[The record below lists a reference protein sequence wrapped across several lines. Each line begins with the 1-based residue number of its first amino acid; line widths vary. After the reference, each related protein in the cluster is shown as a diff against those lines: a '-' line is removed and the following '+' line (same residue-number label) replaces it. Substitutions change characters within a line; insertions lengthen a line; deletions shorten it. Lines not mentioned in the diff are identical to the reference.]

1 MSVTIQSALEEA
13 TRLLAANSVDAPR
26 DESRLLIMHVLGVE
40 RPFLI
45 AHPEHPFPSDELKR
59 LRALVARRAAG
70 EPLQY
75 LTGRQQFFKLDFE
88 VTPDVLIPRPETE
101 LIVEAALDAAKSQP
115 GVSFADIGTGS
126 GCIAISLL
134 RELPD
139 AHASAVEVSA
149 RALLVARR
157 NSERHNVSGRLR
169 LIESDGF
176 SGIDA
181 SECFDLIVSN
191 PPYVSDEELQTLQ
204 REVRHEPRG
213 ALAGGPDGLAVIR
226 RLLQDAPAHL
236 RAGGHFIF
244 EIGFSQA
251 ETVKELIDQKTWEL
265 IDIKRDLAAIPRT
278 VILRR
283 K

>member
-1 MSVTIQSALEEA
+1 
-13 TRLLAANSVDAPR
+13 
-26 DESRLLIMHVLGVE
+26 MHVLGVE